1 MEGDTGTHTTAL
13 IRNLPLRAFFLFIM
27 IFPVFYLSEFSDH
40 ISSHFTGGVLPS
52 VVRQEWYLVLTN
64 IIIFL
69 TFLIPL
75 KFRRTVDWKEYGLV
89 SAFFVSLFIEMY
101 GIPLSVLFISRY
113 YGGPEKE
120 LPDALI
126 RMSVLGVDLSMTH
139 AMVYGLA
146 LMILGTVF
154 IIIGWI
160 TLYRN
165 LGDDEI
171 VTKGIY
177 SLSRHPQ
184 YFGFILVVLGW
195 LIGWPTI
202 LVIIFAPILLFMY
215 VRVCRVEE
223 QELSTHEEYAEYRRT
238 VPFFI

>member
-1 MEGDTGTHTTAL
+1 MEGNTGTHASAIT
-13 IRNLPLRAFFLFIM
+13 RNLPLRMFFLCFLIV
-27 IFPVFYLSEFSDH
+27 PVIYHSEFSDH
-40 ISSHFTGGVLPS
+40 IGSHLTGGALPNI
-52 VVRQEWYLVLTN
+52 VRQEWYLVLTN

-75 KFRRTVDWKEYGLV
+75 RFRRTVDWKEYGLV

-113 YGGPEKE
+113 YHGPEQE

-126 RMSVLGVDLSMTH
+126 RMRVLGVDLSMTH
-139 AMVYGLA
+139 AMVYGLV
-146 LMILGTVF
+146 LMVLGTIF
-154 IIIGWI
+154 ILIGWI
-160 TLYRN
+160 TLYWN
-165 LGDDEI
+165 LREHEI
-171 VTKGIY
+171 VTTGIY
-177 SLSRHPQ
+177 SVSRHPQ

-202 LVIIFAPILLFMY
+202 LVIVFAPILLFMY
-215 VRVCRVEE
+215 IRVCLVEE
-223 QELSTHEEYAEYRRT
+223 RELAIHAEYAEYRKT